1 MSGPTLEKTHIGVP
15 DRWMHCPK
23 VGKIVDGLFLPFK
36 TPLCALYDAQI
47 EKKLRFY
54 PEHVFNHPSVKGRKL
69 GLWIDLTKTDRYYFI
84 KEVCIFS
91 CIFLYVYVFSG
102 ILEISIPPITGAK
115 LILMSAFLLSFPNRR
130 FFIADHYQ
138 VESHECIY
146 RKIPLAGH
154 GTSPTQEETDR
165 FVRLVQGFVRDHP
178 GEIVG
183 VHCTHGFN
191 RTGFLIAAYLVIAKD
206 WAVDC
211 AVLTFAKQRPC
222 GIYKQDYLV
231 DLFERYGDPDDCLE
245 APSKPSWEYGD
256 ALVYEDNSEASM
268 TVKGDDA
275 ESAEKET
282 DKPKGKQFMDG
293 LVQGVVLV
301 TDTLKKKML
310 QGKIK
315 ELCGAKRD
323 GFPGLQPVSLER
335 SRDNDNL
342 KLLAQRPYMVSWKA
356 DGMRYMV
363 YICDENEIYAFDRDN
378 EVFLIQGLSF
388 PHRKHPRHIVNTLV
402 DAEMIIDHVKDEHGN
417 MVDLPRLLIYDI
429 IHLEDT
435 HVGKENFDIRFLCIR
450 RELIE
455 PRNAAIKAG
464 RIRKERE
471 PMSVRVKDFW
481 ELEALP
487 KLFEPKFTKNVG
499 HEIDGLILQP
509 VDAPY
514 TSGRSDI
521 VLKWKPPSHNSID
534 FKLQIRKVVKEGEL
548 PQHIGYLYVQ
558 NSNEPMATMKATK
571 KLLPYDNKIIECTFE
586 NGQWIFMRER
596 TDKSLPNSLKT
607 AQSVYNSMVNPIDRN
622 MLIEFA
628 AKHGYKRR
636 QEQLP
641 PESKRRRIS

>member
-1 MSGPTLEKTHIGVP
+1 MSGPTPEKALIGVP

-23 VGKIVDGLFLPFK
+23 TGKVVDGLFFPFK
-36 TPLCALYDAQI
+36 TPLCSLYDDQI
-47 EKKLRFY
+47 EKRLRFH
-54 PEHVFNHPSVKGRKL
+54 PEDVFNHPAVRGKKI
-69 GLWIDLTKTDRYYFI
+69 GLWIDLTKTDRYYYV
-84 KEVCIFS
+84 KEV
-91 CIFLYVYVFSG
+91 
-102 ILEISIPPITGAK
+102 
-115 LILMSAFLLSFPNRR
+115 
-130 FFIADHYQ
+130 
-138 VESHECIY
+138 ESRGCIY
-146 RKIPLAGH
+146 RKMPLAGH
-154 GTSPTQEETDR
+154 GSSPTQDETDR
-165 FVRLVQGFVRDHP
+165 FVRLVQGFTRDHP
-178 GEIVG
+178 GELVG

-191 RTGFLIAAYLVIAKD
+191 RTGFLIAAYLVVAKD

-211 AVLTFAKQRPC
+211 AVLTFAKERPC
-222 GIYKQDYLV
+222 GIYKQDYLG
-231 DLFERYGDPDDCLE
+231 DLFERYGDLDDCLE
-245 APSKPSWEYGD
+245 APNKPAWEYGD
-256 ALVYEDNSEASM
+256 ANGYDDANEAS
-268 TVKGDDA
+268 TSVSEGNNENA
-275 ESAEKET
+275 ESREEKPT
-282 DKPKGKQFMDG
+282 GKKFMDG
-293 LVQGVVLV
+293 LVRGVVLV
-301 TDTLKKKML
+301 TDPLKKKML

-335 SRDNDNL
+335 SREADNM

-402 DAEMIIDHVKDEHGN
+402 DSEMIIDHVKDERGN

-429 IHLEDT
+429 IHFEDM
-435 HVGKENFDIRFLCIR
+435 HVGKENFDIRFMCIR

-514 TSGRSDI
+514 TPGRCDI

-534 FKLQIRKVVKEGEL
+534 FRLQIRKVVKEGEL

-558 NSNEPMATMKATK
+558 HANEPMATMKATK
-571 KLLPYDNKIIECTFE
+571 KLLPYDNKIIECTFD

-607 AQSVYNSMVNPIDRN
+607 AHAVYNSMINPIDKN
-622 MLIEFA
+622 MLIDFVA
-628 AKHGYKRR
+628 RYGYKRR
-636 QEQLP
+636 HSQIEP
-641 PESKRRRIS
+641 DRKRPRTE

>member
-1 MSGPTLEKTHIGVP
+1 MSGPTLDKVLIGVP

-23 VGKIVDGLFLPFK
+23 TGKVIDGLFFPFK
-36 TPLCALYDAQI
+36 TPLCALYDDQI
-47 EKKLRFY
+47 EKRLRFH
-54 PEHVFNHPSVKGRKL
+54 PEHVFNHPSIKGRKL
-69 GLWIDLTKTDRYYFI
+69 GLWIDLTKTDRYYFV
-84 KEVCIFS
+84 KEV
-91 CIFLYVYVFSG
+91 
-102 ILEISIPPITGAK
+102 
-115 LILMSAFLLSFPNRR
+115 
-130 FFIADHYQ
+130 
-138 VESHECIY
+138 ESQGCIY

-154 GTSPTQEETDR
+154 GSSPTKEETDR
-165 FVRLVQGFVRDHP
+165 FIRLVQGFTKDHP

-191 RTGFLIAAYLVIAKD
+191 RTGFLIAAYMVID

-211 AVLTFAKQRPC
+211 AVLTFAKERPC

-245 APSKPSWEYGD
+245 VGISFS
-256 ALVYEDNSEASM
+256 LSEQISLSLKF
-268 TVKGDDA
+268 TQ
-275 ESAEKET
+275 
-282 DKPKGKQFMDG
+282 GKRFMDG
-293 LVQGVVLV
+293 LVQGAVLIK
-301 TDTLKKKML
+301 DSLKKKML

-356 DGMRYMV
+356 DGMRYMI
-363 YICDENEIYAFDRDN
+363 YICDENEVYAFDRDN
-378 EVFLIQGLSF
+378 EVSDIT
-388 PHRKHPRHIVNTLV
+388 NTCS
-402 DAEMIIDHVKDEHGN
+402 
-417 MVDLPRLLIYDI
+417 
-429 IHLEDT
+429 
-435 HVGKENFDIRFLCIR
+435 NFTFYAFQRFTTSSWLGSVPGCR
-450 RELIE
+450 
-455 PRNAAIKAG
+455 AAG
-464 RIRKERE
+464 RIRKDRE

-481 ELEALP
+481 EMEALP

-514 TSGRSDI
+514 TCGRSDI

-534 FKLQIRKVVKEGEL
+534 FKVVKEGEL

-586 NGQWIFMRER
+586 VRLNGQWIFMRER

-607 AQSVYNSMVNPIDRN
+607 AQAVYNSMINPIDKN
-622 MLIEFA
+622 TLIE
-628 AKHGYKRR
+628 
-636 QEQLP
+636 
-641 PESKRRRIS
+641 

>member
-1 MSGPTLEKTHIGVP
+1 MSGPTPEKALIGVP

-23 VGKIVDGLFLPFK
+23 TGKLVDGLFFPFK
-36 TPLCALYDAQI
+36 TPLCSLYDDQI
-47 EKKLRFY
+47 EKNLRFH
-54 PEHVFNHPSVKGRKL
+54 PEDVFNHPAVKGKKI
-69 GLWIDLTKTDRYYFI
+69 GLWIDLTKTDRYYFV
-84 KEVCIFS
+84 KE
-91 CIFLYVYVFSG
+91 
-102 ILEISIPPITGAK
+102 
-115 LILMSAFLLSFPNRR
+115 
-130 FFIADHYQ
+130 
-138 VESHECIY
+138 VESHGCIY
-146 RKIPLAGH
+146 RKMPLAGH
-154 GTSPTQEETDR
+154 GSSPTQDETDR
-165 FVRLVQGFVRDHP
+165 FVRLVQGFTRDHP
-178 GEIVG
+178 GEVVG

-191 RTGFLIAAYLVIAKD
+191 RTGFLIAAYMVVVKD

-211 AVLTFAKQRPC
+211 AVLTFAKERPC
-222 GIYKQDYLV
+222 GIYKQDYLG

-245 APSKPSWEYGD
+245 APNKPSWEYGD
-256 ALVYEDNSEASM
+256 AVGYCDDNEAS
-268 TVKGDDA
+268 TSVAHPQENTENLENGK
-275 ESAEKET
+275 EK
-282 DKPKGKQFMDG
+282 PRGKQFMDG
-293 LVQGVVLV
+293 LVRGVVLV
-301 TDTLKKKML
+301 TDPLKKKML

-315 ELCGAKRD
+315 ELVGAKRD

-342 KLLAQRPYMVSWKA
+342 KMLAQRPYMVSWKA

-363 YICDENEIYAFDRDN
+363 YICDENEVYAFDRDN

-402 DAEMIIDHVKDEHGN
+402 DSEMIIDHVKDEHGN
-417 MVDLPRLLIYDI
+417 TLDLPRLLIYDI
-429 IHLEDT
+429 IHFEDM
-435 HVGKENFDIRFLCIR
+435 HVGKENFDIRFMCIR

-481 ELEALP
+481 EMEALP

-514 TSGRSDI
+514 TPGRSDI

-558 NSNEPMATMKATK
+558 HANEPMATMKATK

-586 NGQWIFMRER
+586 NGQWVFMRER

-607 AQSVYNSMVNPIDRN
+607 AQAVFNSMINPIDKD
-622 MLIEFA
+622 MLIDFV
-628 AKHGYKRR
+628 AKYGYKRKHS
-636 QEQLP
+636 QIE
-641 PESKRRRIS
+641 PERKRPRNEYS

>member
-1 MSGPTLEKTHIGVP
+1 MSGPTPEKALIGVP

-23 VGKIVDGLFLPFK
+23 TGKVVDGLFFPFK
-36 TPLCALYDAQI
+36 TPLCSLYDDQI
-47 EKKLRFY
+47 EKRLRFH
-54 PEHVFNHPSVKGRKL
+54 PEDVFNHPAIKGKKI
-69 GLWIDLTKTDRYYFI
+69 GLWIDLTKTDRYYFV
-84 KEVCIFS
+84 KEV
-91 CIFLYVYVFSG
+91 
-102 ILEISIPPITGAK
+102 
-115 LILMSAFLLSFPNRR
+115 
-130 FFIADHYQ
+130 
-138 VESHECIY
+138 ESRGCIY
-146 RKIPLAGH
+146 RKMPLAGH
-154 GTSPTQEETDR
+154 GSSPTQDETDR
-165 FVRLVQGFVRDHP
+165 FVRLVQGFARDHP
-178 GEIVG
+178 GELVG

-191 RTGFLIAAYLVIAKD
+191 RTGFLIAAYMVIAKD

-211 AVLTFAKQRPC
+211 AVLTFAKERPC
-222 GIYKQDYLV
+222 GIYKQDYLG
-231 DLFERYGDPDDCLE
+231 DLFERYGDPDDCLQ
-245 APSKPSWEYGD
+245 APNKPSWEYGD
-256 ALVYEDNSEASM
+256 ANSYDDSNEAS
-268 TVKGDDA
+268 TSISNEANEVVEDGA
-275 ESAEKET
+275 GNSS
-282 DKPKGKQFMDG
+282 GKQFMDG
-293 LVQGVVLV
+293 LVRGVVLV
-301 TDTLKKKML
+301 TDPLKKKML

-335 SRDNDNL
+335 SREADNM

-356 DGMRYMV
+356 DGMRYMI
-363 YICDENEIYAFDRDN
+363 YICDENEVYAFDRDN
-378 EVFLIQGLSF
+378 EVFLIQGLTF

-402 DAEMIIDHVKDEHGN
+402 DSEMIIDHVKDEHGN

-429 IHLEDT
+429 IHFEDI
-435 HVGKENFDIRFLCIR
+435 HVGKDNFDVRFMCIR

-464 RIRKERE
+464 RIRKDRE

-514 TSGRSDI
+514 TPGRSDI

-558 NSNEPMATMKATK
+558 HANEPMATMKATK
-571 KLLPYDNKIIECTFE
+571 KLLPYDNKIIECTFD

-607 AQSVYNSMVNPIDRN
+607 AQSVYNSMINPIDKN
-622 MLIEFA
+622 LLIDFVA
-628 AKHGYKRR
+628 RYGYK
-636 QEQLP
+636 
-641 PESKRRRIS
+641 KRHSHIEPDKKRPRME

>member
-1 MSGPTLEKTHIGVP
+1 MSGPTLDKVLIGVP

-23 VGKIVDGLFLPFK
+23 TGKVIDGLFFPFK
-36 TPLCALYDAQI
+36 TPLCALYDDQI
-47 EKKLRFY
+47 EKRLRFH
-54 PEHVFNHPSVKGRKL
+54 PEHVFNHPSIKGRKL
-69 GLWIDLTKTDRYYFI
+69 GLWIDLTKTDRYYFV
-84 KEVCIFS
+84 KEV
-91 CIFLYVYVFSG
+91 
-102 ILEISIPPITGAK
+102 
-115 LILMSAFLLSFPNRR
+115 
-130 FFIADHYQ
+130 
-138 VESHECIY
+138 ESQGCIY

-154 GTSPTQEETDR
+154 GSSPTKEETDR
-165 FVRLVQGFVRDHP
+165 FIRLVQGFTKDHP

-191 RTGFLIAAYLVIAKD
+191 RTGFLIAAYMVIAKD

-211 AVLTFAKQRPC
+211 AVLTFAKERPC

-256 ALVYEDNSEASM
+256 AVGYDDSTEAPASVAGEDAKEVEDEAG
-268 TVKGDDA
+268 TA
-275 ESAEKET
+275 Q
-282 DKPKGKQFMDG
+282 GKRFMDG
-293 LVQGVVLV
+293 LVQGAVLIK
-301 TDTLKKKML
+301 DSLKKKML

-356 DGMRYMV
+356 DGMRYMI
-363 YICDENEIYAFDRDN
+363 YICDENEVYAFDRDN

-388 PHRKHPRHIVNTLV
+388 PHRKHPRHVVNTLV
-402 DAEMIIDHVKDEHGN
+402 DAEMIIDHVKDENGKT
-417 MVDLPRLLIYDI
+417 VDLPRLLIYDI
-429 IHLEDT
+429 IHFEDV
-435 HVGKENFDIRFLCIR
+435 HVGKDNFDIRFMCIR

-455 PRNAAIKAG
+455 PRNSAIKAG
-464 RIRKERE
+464 RIRKDRE

-481 ELEALP
+481 EMEALP

-514 TSGRSDI
+514 TCGRSDI

-607 AQSVYNSMVNPIDRN
+607 AQAVYNSMINPIDKN
-622 MLIEFA
+622 TLIE
-628 AKHGYKRR
+628 
-636 QEQLP
+636 
-641 PESKRRRIS
+641 

>member
-1 MSGPTLEKTHIGVP
+1 MSGPTPEKALIGVP

-23 VGKIVDGLFLPFK
+23 TGKVVDNLFFPFK
-36 TPLCALYDAQI
+36 TPLCSLYDDQI
-47 EKKLRFY
+47 DKRLRFH
-54 PEHVFNHPSVKGRKL
+54 PEDVFNHPAVRGKKI
-69 GLWIDLTKTDRYYFI
+69 GLWVDLTKTDRYYFI
-84 KEVCIFS
+84 KEV
-91 CIFLYVYVFSG
+91 
-102 ILEISIPPITGAK
+102 
-115 LILMSAFLLSFPNRR
+115 
-130 FFIADHYQ
+130 
-138 VESHECIY
+138 ESHGCTY
-146 RKIPLAGH
+146 RKMPLAGH
-154 GTSPTQEETDR
+154 GSSPTQDETDR
-165 FVRLVQGFVRDHP
+165 FIRLVQGFTKEHP
-178 GEIVG
+178 GELVG

-191 RTGFLIAAYLVIAKD
+191 RTGFLIAAYMVVAKD

-211 AVLTFAKQRPC
+211 AVLTFAKERPC
-222 GIYKQDYLV
+222 GIYKQDYLG

-245 APSKPSWEYGD
+245 APSKPAWEYGD
-256 ALVYEDNSEASM
+256 ANSYDDSNEAS
-268 TVKGDDA
+268 TSASEEKQENGNQNGD
-275 ESAEKET
+275 S
-282 DKPKGKQFMDG
+282 KPGKPAKQFMDG
-293 LVQGVVLV
+293 LVRNVNLV
-301 TDTLKKKML
+301 TDSIKKKML

-335 SRDNDNL
+335 SREADNM

-363 YICDENEIYAFDRDN
+363 YINGPNEVYAFDRDN
-378 EVFLIQGLSF
+378 EVFLIEGLTF
-388 PHRKHPRHIVNTLV
+388 PHRKYDRHVQNTLV
-402 DAEMIIDHVKDEHGN
+402 DAEMIIDHVKNEHGD

-429 IHLEDT
+429 IHFEDI
-435 HVGKENFDIRFLCIR
+435 HVGKENFDIRFQCIR

-455 PRNAAIKAG
+455 PRNKAIREG

-509 VDAPY
+509 VDVPY
-514 TSGRSDI
+514 TPGRSDL

-558 NSNEPMATMKATK
+558 HANEPMATMKATK
-571 KLLPYDNKIIECTFE
+571 KLLPYDNKIIECTFD

-607 AQSVYNSMVNPIDRN
+607 AQSVYNSMINPIDKN
-622 MLIEFA
+622 LLIDFV
-628 AKHGYKRR
+628 AKYGYKRR
-636 QEQLP
+636 HAQIEP
-641 PESKRRRIS
+641 DKKRPRLDMRRLVR

>member
-1 MSGPTLEKTHIGVP
+1 MSGPTPEKALIGVP

-23 VGKIVDGLFLPFK
+23 TGKVVDGLFFPFK
-36 TPLCALYDAQI
+36 TPLCSLYDDQI
-47 EKKLRFY
+47 EKRLRFH
-54 PEHVFNHPSVKGRKL
+54 PEDVFNHPAVRGKKI
-69 GLWIDLTKTDRYYFI
+69 GLWIDLTKTDRYYYV
-84 KEVCIFS
+84 KEV
-91 CIFLYVYVFSG
+91 
-102 ILEISIPPITGAK
+102 
-115 LILMSAFLLSFPNRR
+115 
-130 FFIADHYQ
+130 
-138 VESHECIY
+138 ESRGCIY
-146 RKIPLAGH
+146 RKMPLAGH
-154 GTSPTQEETDR
+154 GSSPTQDETDR
-165 FVRLVQGFVRDHP
+165 FVRLVQGFTRDHP
-178 GEIVG
+178 GELVG

-191 RTGFLIAAYLVIAKD
+191 RTGFLIAAYLVVAKD

-211 AVLTFAKQRPC
+211 AVLTFAKERPC
-222 GIYKQDYLV
+222 GIYKQDYLG
-231 DLFERYGDPDDCLE
+231 DLFERYGDLDDCLE
-245 APSKPSWEYGD
+245 VGVLSFLFDIRSRFDTVLLKAPNKPAWEYGD
-256 ALVYEDNSEASM
+256 ANGYDDANEAS
-268 TVKGDDA
+268 TSVSEGNN
-275 ESAEKET
+275 ENVENGE
-282 DKPKGKQFMDG
+282 DKPAGKQFMDG
-293 LVQGVVLV
+293 LVRGVVLV
-301 TDTLKKKML
+301 TDPLKKKML

-335 SRDNDNL
+335 SREADNL

-402 DAEMIIDHVKDEHGN
+402 DSEMIIDHVKDERGN

-429 IHLEDT
+429 IHFEDM
-435 HVGKENFDIRFLCIR
+435 HVGKENFDIRFMCIR

-481 ELEALP
+481 ELEALS

-514 TSGRSDI
+514 TPGRSDI

-534 FKLQIRKVVKEGEL
+534 FRLQIRKVVKEGEL

-558 NSNEPMATMKATK
+558 HANEPMATMKATK
-571 KLLPYDNKIIECTFE
+571 KLLPYDNKIIECTFD

-607 AQSVYNSMVNPIDRN
+607 AQSVYNSMINPIDKN
-622 MLIEFA
+622 LLIE
-628 AKHGYKRR
+628 
-636 QEQLP
+636 
-641 PESKRRRIS
+641 

>member
-1 MSGPTLEKTHIGVP
+1 MSGPTLDKVLIGVP

-23 VGKIVDGLFLPFK
+23 TGKVIDGLFFPFK
-36 TPLCALYDAQI
+36 TPLCALYDDQI
-47 EKKLRFY
+47 EKRLRFH
-54 PEHVFNHPSVKGRKL
+54 PEHVFNHPSIRGRKL
-69 GLWIDLTKTDRYYFI
+69 GLWIDLTKTDRYYFWCFRP
-84 KEVCIFS
+84 VS
-91 CIFLYVYVFSG
+91 QS
-102 ILEISIPPITGAK
+102 
-115 LILMSAFLLSFPNRR
+115 R
-130 FFIADHYQ
+130 
-138 VESHECIY
+138 ECIY

-154 GTSPTQEETDR
+154 GSSPTKEETDR
-165 FVRLVQGFVRDHP
+165 FIRLVQGFTKDHP

-191 RTGFLIAAYLVIAKD
+191 RTGFLIAAYMVID

-211 AVLTFAKQRPC
+211 AVLTFAKERPC

-256 ALVYEDNSEASM
+256 AVGYDDSTEASTSEA
-268 TVKGDDA
+268 GEDA
-275 ESAEKET
+275 KEVE
-282 DKPKGKQFMDG
+282 DEAGQSQGKRFMDG
-293 LVQGVVLV
+293 MVQGVVLIK
-301 TDTLKKKML
+301 DSLKKKML

-356 DGMRYMV
+356 DGMRLLSFQDV
-363 YICDENEIYAFDRDN
+363 IFHLVVSSFVLIVIFFGEVLTLLLLPVNDEN
-378 EVFLIQGLSF
+378 G
-388 PHRKHPRHIVNTLV
+388 KT
-402 DAEMIIDHVKDEHGN
+402 
-417 MVDLPRLLIYDI
+417 VDLPRLLIYDI
-429 IHLEDT
+429 IHFEDV
-435 HVGKENFDIRFLCIR
+435 HVGKDNFDIRFMCIR
-450 RELIE
+450 KELIE

-464 RIRKERE
+464 RIRKDRE

-481 ELEALP
+481 EMEALP

-514 TSGRSDI
+514 TCGRSDI

-534 FKLQIRKVVKEGEL
+534 FKVVKEGEL

-586 NGQWIFMRER
+586 VRLNGQWIFMRER

-607 AQSVYNSMVNPIDRN
+607 AQAVYSSMVNPIDKN
-622 MLIEFA
+622 TLIE
-628 AKHGYKRR
+628 
-636 QEQLP
+636 
-641 PESKRRRIS
+641 

>member
-1 MSGPTLEKTHIGVP
+1 MSGPTPEKALIGVP

-23 VGKIVDGLFLPFK
+23 TGK
-36 TPLCALYDAQI
+36 
-47 EKKLRFY
+47 
-54 PEHVFNHPSVKGRKL
+54 
-69 GLWIDLTKTDRYYFI
+69 
-84 KEVCIFS
+84 
-91 CIFLYVYVFSG
+91 
-102 ILEISIPPITGAK
+102 
-115 LILMSAFLLSFPNRR
+115 
-130 FFIADHYQ
+130 
-138 VESHECIY
+138 VESHGCLY
-146 RKIPLAGH
+146 RKMPLAGH
-154 GTSPTQEETDR
+154 GSSPTQEETDR
-165 FVRLVQGFVRDHP
+165 FVRLVQGFTRDHP
-178 GEIVG
+178 GEVVG

-191 RTGFLIAAYLVIAKD
+191 RTGFLIAAYMVVVKD

-211 AVLTFAKQRPC
+211 AVLTFAKERPC
-222 GIYKQDYLV
+222 GIYKQDYLG

-245 APSKPSWEYGD
+245 APNKPSWEYGD
-256 ALVYEDNSEASM
+256 AVGYDPDSEAS
-268 TVKGDDA
+268 TSVAHPQENIENLENG
-275 ESAEKET
+275 KE
-282 DKPKGKQFMDG
+282 KPKGKQFMDG
-293 LVQGVVLV
+293 LVRGVVLV
-301 TDTLKKKML
+301 TDPLKKKML

-315 ELCGAKRD
+315 ELVGSKRD

-356 DGMRYMV
+356 DGMRYMI

-378 EVFLIQGLSF
+378 EV
-388 PHRKHPRHIVNTLV
+388 
-402 DAEMIIDHVKDEHGN
+402 KDEHGN
-417 MVDLPRLLIYDI
+417 TVDLPRLLIYDI
-429 IHLEDT
+429 VHFEDM
-435 HVGKENFDIRFLCIR
+435 HVGKENFDIRFMCIR

-481 ELEALP
+481 EMEALP

-514 TSGRSDI
+514 TPGRCDI

-558 NSNEPMATMKATK
+558 HANEPMATMKATK

-586 NGQWIFMRER
+586 NGQWVFMRER

-607 AQSVYNSMVNPIDRN
+607 AQAVFNSMMHPIDKN
-622 MLIEFA
+622 MLIDFV
-628 AKHGYKRR
+628 AKYGYKRKPSR
-636 QEQLP
+636 IE
-641 PESKRRRIS
+641 PEKKRPRNE